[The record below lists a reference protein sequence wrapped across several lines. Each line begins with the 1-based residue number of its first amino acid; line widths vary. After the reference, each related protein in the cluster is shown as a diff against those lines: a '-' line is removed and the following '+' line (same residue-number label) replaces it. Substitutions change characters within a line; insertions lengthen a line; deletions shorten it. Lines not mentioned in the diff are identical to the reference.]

1 MRTVPSLGL
10 ALAAVATS
18 CSSPHNKFEVRAAI
32 PTSRSIGV
40 GEAEAHL
47 ALGNIALALEGFR
60 KALREQPNDPRALVG
75 IAHSYERM
83 GRFDLS
89 RKWFETALAAAPGD
103 RSILHEFA
111 AFLDRQRLPL
121 EAAAVRA
128 EVVER
133 TQSSSPAAP
142 GSPASEPTVLAA
154 SETAPSVTLALPP
167 PRQVDQREV
176 NADVV
181 KPSVRNVP
189 AASPGPRLERL
200 SLGEV
205 ALISRPGPIWRAEL
219 VKRSHQSVTF
229 RFVTVRP
236 VARLLNAARLQ
247 GLAARTRASLVDRGW
262 KRIEIG
268 DAPAVREKSLVLF
281 PHSQAAIAKRLA
293 AQFGFANLRAFDG
306 PEVIVLLGRDAA
318 RMKSLRPA

>member
-1 MRTVPSLGL
+1 
-10 ALAAVATS
+10 
-18 CSSPHNKFEVRAAI
+18 
-32 PTSRSIGV
+32 
-40 GEAEAHL
+40 
-47 ALGNIALALEGFR
+47 
-60 KALREQPNDPRALVG
+60 
-75 IAHSYERM
+75 
-83 GRFDLS
+83 
-89 RKWFETALAAAPGD
+89 
-103 RSILHEFA
+103 LHEFA

-133 TQSSSPAAP
+133 SQSSSPAAP

-167 PRQVDQREV
+167 PRTVDQREV
-176 NADVV
+176 SVDVVADVV
-181 KPSVRNVP
+181 KPSVRNAS

-205 ALISRPGPIWRAEL
+205 ALITRSEPVWRAEV

-247 GLAARTRASLVDRGW
+247 GLAARTRASLIDRGW

-281 PHSQAAIAKRLA
+281 PRSQAAIARRLA
-293 AQFGFANLRAFDG
+293 AQFGFANLRPFNG
-306 PEVIVLLGRDAA
+306 PEIVVLLGRDAA
-318 RMKSLRPA
+318 QMKSLRPA